1 VAFLFPWAAT
11 ITYTGITGYTIA
23 LIFLV
28 ILTVGFIYE
37 VVKGSLNA
45 Q

>member
-1 VAFLFPWAAT
+1 VW
-11 ITYTGITGYTIA
+11 TGFIGYTIA
-23 LIFLV
+23 LIFLL

-37 VVKGSLNA
+37 VVKGALNT